1 MNIENLDYSA
11 TQKSLSGKYF
21 CRQSLQIFF
30 QIKIQCI
37 FLTRLVMCQFKL
49 IRIKFIT
56 DIIKQSHIIYIKR
69 DSEEE
74 VIR

>member
-30 QIKIQCI
+30 PNQDLMHFSHPSCHALIQADKNKIHY
-37 FLTRLVMCQFKL
+37 R
-49 IRIKFIT
+49 
-56 DIIKQSHIIYIKR
+56 YY
-69 DSEEE
+69 
-74 VIR
+74 